1 MKEKL
6 FRFLSSYRATLF
18 LLIAYAILL
27 ALATLIEKYYGTPAA
42 KAIIYY
48 SPLFFL
54 LQLLLVIN
62 VICLTI
68 KKKLFKPEKW
78 GYLTVHIS
86 FIVILAGALIT
97 HLFSEEGLLHL
108 RKGEKSNVMMMQ
120 ENGKQTEHYFPFEV
134 ELTEFKLIRYPGSQS
149 PSSYESF
156 LRLYVD
162 GTTLDERVFMNNV
175 LDIKGYRFFQ
185 ASYDPD
191 EQGTILSVSRDVAGR
206 TVTYF
211 GYGLL
216 FIGLWG
222 CFLGKHSRFRKLS
235 RELKSIRITALLL
248 ALSTL
253 PVESNAKADFIPT
266 HHAEAFG
273 ALPMQ
278 SNNGRIIPVNTFASE
293 VLRKLQKKNDFE
305 GLTPDQFLLALFTA
319 PEKWVDTP
327 LIEVENA
334 GLRQHYQLPGK
345 RIAYRDAFDAKGYY
359 RFGKEVETA
368 YRKMPAERSLFDK
381 ELIKLDEKVNI
392 LHQLFHFQLIRLF
405 PLPGDKNHKW
415 VAPGDDLSPFPAKD
429 SLLIVRLF
437 GEYKKE
443 VQKSFSSGN
452 WQAPDSLLQA
462 INQFQI
468 QNNTGLD
475 ISPGRMQTE
484 IKYNKLN
491 LFRHCRTGYLII
503 GGLLLIF
510 SFSVLLKKENKPWQ
524 KWIKLLLFIAILIF
538 FILHTYSIGM
548 RWYIAGYAPWSNS
561 YETMVCLAWV
571 AVLGGLLFARRNY
584 IAFALATLF
593 GGIVLFVSGLNWM
606 DPQINPLVPVLKS
619 PWLMFHVATLI
630 AAYGFF
636 GISCMTG
643 TTNLI
648 LYACLTPKN
657 KEYLSVRIRQLSLIN
672 EMSMLIGL
680 ALMTLGVFLGA
691 IWANESWGRYW
702 SWDPKETWALITT
715 LIYAVVLHRQWFRKT
730 KDNRFFNLSSQWA
743 FLTVLMTYFGVNYLL
758 SGMHSYGN
766 NDGLAGLPF
775 SIYGIIG
782 AFFIL
787 PGVLCYWKRGKGSQN

>member
-6 FRFLSSYRATLF
+6 LRLLSSYRATLF
-18 LLIAYAILL
+18 LLMAYAMIL
-27 ALATLIEKYYGTPAA
+27 ALATVIEKYYGTPVA

-68 KKKLFKPEKW
+68 KKKLFKLQKW
-78 GYLTVHIS
+78 GYLTVHLS

-97 HLFSEEGLLHL
+97 HLFSAEGMLHL
-108 RKGEKSNVMMMQ
+108 RKGEKSHVMIMQ
-120 ENGKQTEHYFPFEV
+120 ENGVQKEHYFPFEV
-134 ELTEFKLIRYPGSQS
+134 KLTDFKLTRYPGSQS

-156 LRLYVD
+156 LKLYVD
-162 GTTLDERVFMNNV
+162 GTTLDKRVFMNNV

-185 ASYDPD
+185 ASYDSD
-191 EQGTILSVSRDVAGR
+191 EQGTILSVSRDVTGR
-206 TVTYF
+206 TVTYG

-216 FIGLWG
+216 FIGLCG
-222 CFLGKHSRFRKLS
+222 CLLGKNSRFRKLS
-235 RELKSIRITALLL
+235 RELKSIRIVLLPALLMIPSWGS
-248 ALSTL
+248 AQTEVI
-253 PVESNAKADFIPT
+253 PVQ
-266 HHAEAFG
+266 HAEAFG
-273 ALPMQ
+273 SLPMQ

-293 VLRKLQKKNDFE
+293 VLRKLQKKNEFE
-305 GLTPDQFLLALFTA
+305 GLTPDQFLLSLFTA
-319 PEKWVDTP
+319 PEKWIHTP
-327 LIEVENA
+327 LIETENA
-334 GLRQHYQLPGK
+334 EIRKHYQLPEK
-345 RIAYRDAFDAKGYY
+345 RIAYRDAFDANGYY
-359 RFGKEVETA
+359 RFGKDVETA
-368 YRKMPAERSLFDK
+368 YRKTPSERSIFDK

-392 LHQLFHFQLIRLF
+392 LHQLFHYQLIRLF

-415 VAPGDDLSPFPAKD
+415 MAPGDDLSPFPAKD
-429 SLLIVRLF
+429 SLLIVSLF
-437 GEYKKE
+437 GEYKKKIQE
-443 VQKSFSSGN
+443 SLATGN

-475 ISPGRMQTE
+475 ISPQRMHTE

-491 LFRHCRTGYLII
+491 LFRHCRKGYLII

-510 SFSVLLKKENKPWQ
+510 SFSVLLKRENGPWQ
-524 KWIKLLLFIAILIF
+524 KRIKILLFITILILF
-538 FILHTYSIGM
+538 SLHTYSIGM

-571 AVLGGLLFARRNY
+571 AVWGGLLFARRNF
-584 IAFALATLF
+584 IAFSLATLF

-648 LYACLTPKN
+648 MYSCLTEKN
-657 KEYLSVRIRQLSLIN
+657 KEFLSVRILQLSLIN
-672 EMSMLIGL
+672 EISMLIGL

-715 LIYAVVLHRQWFRKT
+715 LIYAVVLHRQWLRKT
-730 KDNRFFNLSSQWA
+730 KDSRFFNLSSQWA

-766 NDGLAGLPF
+766 NEGWAGLPS
-775 SIYGIIG
+775 SIYWIIG
-782 AFFIL
+782 AFFLL
-787 PGVLCYWKRGKGSQN
+787 PGVLCYRKRVSSQTL